1 MSFDPD
7 VYARIRPGSQRSAA
21 AVVPEVQR
29 IVQARSVVD
38 VGGGEGWWAA
48 EFGLLGARAV
58 CIDDGSATELADRVE
73 HVRHDVSAGLPTNLG
88 SFDLALSLE
97 VLEHLDREA
106 GDRLVGALCD
116 LAPNVLFSAAVPGQG
131 GHGHLNE
138 QWPDYWVERF
148 RSPRL
153 RLLRGAP
160 LELLGQRVGGVL
172 VPTEPA
178 LRDAHSGALP
188 RAVRDPARR
197 ALGRRAP
204 ADTHARAAADLEPT
218 QGQRQNYRGES
229 TRRIAPL
236 EGSRAGARSCRSVAA
251 RDRLDRRGSSRHL
264 RGPPAR

>member
-1 MSFDPD
+1 MTFDPD

-21 AVVPEVQR
+21 VVAPEVQR

-48 EFGLLGARAV
+48 EFALLGARAV

-97 VLEHLDREA
+97 VLEHLDREG
-106 GDRLVGALCD
+106 GDRLVAALCE

-148 RSPRL
+148 RGRGFDCSGAL
-153 RLLRGAP
+153 RWSLWDN
-160 LELLGQRVGGVL
+160 ESVGVL
-172 VPTEPA
+172 VSTESA
-178 LRDAHSGALP
+178 LRDAHSERYSALFETALAEPWSVVHPQTLTRALP
-188 RAVRDPARR
+188 
-197 ALGRRAP
+197 
-204 ADTHARAAADLEPT
+204 PT
-218 QGQRQNYRGES
+218 
-229 TRRIAPL
+229 
-236 EGSRAGARSCRSVAA
+236 
-251 RDRLDRRGSSRHL
+251 
-264 RGPPAR
+264 